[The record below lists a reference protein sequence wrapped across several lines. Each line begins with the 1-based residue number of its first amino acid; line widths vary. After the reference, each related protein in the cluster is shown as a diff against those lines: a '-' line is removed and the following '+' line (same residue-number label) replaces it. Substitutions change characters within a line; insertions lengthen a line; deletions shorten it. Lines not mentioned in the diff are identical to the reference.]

1 MVQSNCLISRTP
13 LTISSCGLP
22 EHFRNWEHDTSFRTV
37 EPGSTRGIQAVEN
50 SAENAAAEP
59 TFFYQGDDGAVTGS
73 AVLRRICLMNPADL
87 QLLVR
92 CEMSYGKYEG
102 RSIADFP
109 GVRADGANST
119 GGACGELVSATCRA
133 ELKLGVTLTN
143 QPP

>member
-1 MVQSNCLISRTP
+1 MQSNWLISQTP
-13 LTISSCGLP
+13 LTFSSCGLP

-50 SAENAAAEP
+50 SAKNAAAEP
-59 TFFYQGDDGAVTGS
+59 ALFYQGDDGAVTGS
-73 AVLRRICLMNPADL
+73 AVFRRICLINPAGF

-109 GVRADGANST
+109 GVGADGAYPT